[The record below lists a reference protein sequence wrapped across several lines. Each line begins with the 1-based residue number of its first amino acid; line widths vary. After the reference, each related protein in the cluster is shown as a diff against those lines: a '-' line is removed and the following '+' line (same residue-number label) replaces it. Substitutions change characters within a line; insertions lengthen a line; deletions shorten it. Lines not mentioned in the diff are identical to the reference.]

1 MDLGCTPASAF
12 LRITLPLLAPALLSG
27 WLLAF
32 TLSLDDL
39 VVASFVSGPGAST
52 LPMVVFS
59 SLKLGATPELNA
71 LATVILLFVS
81 IALGGAWLVQQ
92 RAVAAGRTRA

>member
-1 MDLGCTPASAF
+1 M
-12 LRITLPLLAPALLSG
+12 
-27 WLLAF
+27 
-32 TLSLDDL
+32 
-39 VVASFVSGPGAST
+39 VASFVSGPGAST

-81 IALGGAWLVQQ
+81 TALIGAWLVQQ
-92 RAVAAGRTRA
+92 RAVAASRRGA